1 MPRIAPGLHTF
12 NGGEWSK
19 RLWGRVDLAKYVNA
33 CRRCENFIPL
43 VQGPLT
49 KRPGFRH
56 VAPLRE
62 NLPAVRLLP
71 FVFSEDQAYVIE
83 ATAGAFRFYRRQ
95 APVVEA
101 GQGVTEVSQTDPAVA
116 TAPAHGYETGD
127 EVVLGGLAGS
137 DPLQGRRSRVTVLDE
152 DRFILDQ
159 VQAATFAPY
168 AGGGIAQR
176 VYQVAH
182 DYAAEDLPRLR
193 WVQSLDVLY
202 LFCPGRRPKTLSRYG
217 ETDWRFEEPSF
228 DDGPYLNE
236 NTTDTAVSTVD
247 PASHAAGDLITVTFN
262 GTAGLNGGDGFSSAD
277 LGRLLRWMNKT
288 SGTPEYYRWAVGR
301 IEAVNDTRT
310 VQLRVLV
317 PQRGGTLVRSGRAWR
332 LGAWSDQRGWPVC
345 GAFYK
350 GRLWVGN
357 SLSHPETLWGSSIGD
372 YESFAP
378 TVLERSDTEGALPL
392 AGDAD
397 ALWLTAAGEEV
408 SLIRWIAPIGT
419 LAVGTSGGEKTIQG
433 SNLAEAITPSN
444 AAILPASSVGVA
456 DLPPARIDAAVLY
469 VSRDR
474 KRLHELA
481 YKLDADSYLSPEM
494 TLLAGHIGEESPL
507 AEICFQRRPWRILWA
522 RRDDGLLVG
531 FTYNRE
537 EEVTAWHRH
546 RLAGQEARVVGL
558 CCIPGEGDDE
568 LWVAVER
575 RIGGELR
582 RSVELLERDRSFAAD
597 EGSEEA
603 FFVDA
608 GLSYSGPPTQVLR
621 GLEHLEGET
630 VAVLADGA
638 VHRPLRVEGGEI
650 RLDRPTRRL
659 HAGLP
664 FASWLETMNLEPGLG
679 DGAALGR
686 PKTLTAVD
694 LLVVASL
701 GGRVGPDAAALEP
714 LLARRDGQAM
724 DAPPPLFTGLRRVEW
739 RGGWRTEKR
748 LVVMHD
754 QPLPFTLAGAV
765 PQLSINEG

>member
-12 NGGEWSK
+12 NGGEWAR
-19 RLWGRVDLAKYVNA
+19 RLWGRVDLAKYLNA
-33 CRRCENFIPL
+33 CRRCENFVPL
-43 VQGPLT
+43 VQGPVT

-62 NLPAVRLLP
+62 NQGAVRLLP

-83 ATAGAFRFYRRQ
+83 ATPGAFRFYRRQ
-95 APVVEA
+95 APIVEA
-101 GQGVTEVSQTDPAVA
+101 GRSIVEVTQTDPAIV
-116 TAPAHGYETGD
+116 TCPAHGYETGD
-127 EVVLGGLAGS
+127 EVILGGLAGD
-137 DPLQGRRSRVTVLDE
+137 DPLQGRRSRIVVLDE
-152 DRFILDQ
+152 HRFILER
-159 VQAATFAPY
+159 VQAAALPPY
-168 AGGGIAQR
+168 AGGAVAQR

-182 DYAAEDLPRLR
+182 DYGADKLAELR

-202 LFCPGRRPKTLSRYG
+202 LFCPGLRPKTLSRYG
-217 ETDWRFEEPSF
+217 ETDWRFEEPAF

-236 NTTDTAVSTVD
+236 NTSDTAITAVN
-247 PASHAAGDLITVTFN
+247 PESHAAGDLITLTFSDS
-262 GTAGLNGGDGFSSAD
+262 AGINEGEGFSDSD
-277 LGRLLRWMNKT
+277 LGRLVRWLNK
-288 SGTPEYYRWAVGR
+288 SGSPEYYRWAVGR
-301 IEAVNDTRT
+301 IEAVVSPAA

-317 PQRGGTLVRSGRAWR
+317 PQRGSSLARSGRAWR
-332 LGAWSDQRGWPVC
+332 LGAWSDQRGWPTC

-357 SLSHPETLWGSSIGD
+357 TLSHPETIWGSAIGD

-392 AGDAD
+392 ATDAD

-408 SLIRWIAPIGT
+408 SLIRWIAPTGT

-456 DLPPARIDAAVLY
+456 PLPPARVDAAVLY

-474 KRLHELA
+474 RRLHEMA

-546 RLAGQEARVVGL
+546 RLAGAQARVIGL
-558 CCIPGEGDDE
+558 CCVPGQGDDE

-575 RIGGELR
+575 RVGGALTRSIELM
-582 RSVELLERDRSFAAD
+582 ERDRSFTGAESGA
-597 EGSEEA
+597 EA

-608 GLSYSGPPTQVLR
+608 GLSYDGPPTQVLR
-621 GLEHLEGET
+621 GLEHLEGESI
-630 VAVLADGA
+630 ALLADGA
-638 VHRPLRVEGGEI
+638 VHRPLTVEGGEI
-650 RLDRPTRRL
+650 RLDRPSRRV

-664 FASWLETMNLEPGLG
+664 FASWLESMNLEPLLG
-679 DGAALGR
+679 EGSALGR
-686 PKTLTAVD
+686 PKTLTAVE
-694 LLVVASL
+694 LLIVESL
-701 GGRVGPDAAALEP
+701 GGRVGPDALALEP
-714 LLARRDGQAM
+714 LLSRRDGQPM
-724 DAPPPLFTGLRRVEW
+724 DAPPPLFTGTRRLEW
-739 RGGWRTEKR
+739 RGGWRKEKR
-748 LVVMHD
+748 IVVMHD